1 MEKLKL
7 SRENVKFMA
16 EATIS
21 GIWSCIDWDKVDARR
36 AYGIWDE
43 FASKIKASALTTNN
57 YEKFV
62 EKLARKMGVRSLRY
76 KDINTAHEQSEEF
89 KKAILKMI
97 REETLQLV
105 LQVRLNNEERKE
117 MKKALKRQE
126 EQQKRNENRKGQV
139 NFTEKGLNV
148 NE

>member
-1 MEKLKL
+1 MNEKERK
-7 SRENVKFMA
+7 NIKDMA
-16 EATIS
+16 EATIY
-21 GIWSCIDWDKVDARR
+21 GVWSCIDWDKVDARR

-76 KDINTAHEQSEEF
+76 KEINQVHEQSEET
-89 KKAILKMI
+89 KLKVLKMI

-105 LQVRLNNEERKE
+105 LQVRLNNQARKE
-117 MKKALKRQE
+117 MKKSLQE
-126 EQQKRNENRKGQV
+126 QETQKKANENRNAQV
-139 NFTEKGLNV
+139 TFTEKGVNV